1 MKKLSTYLF
10 LFLFSFST
18 PSFAGDIRDFEIEGM
33 SIGDSLLN
41 YFTEEEI
48 NNKEKLYWKKKYI
61 SIIFNYLPS
70 FEVYDAVQFT
80 YKTNDKE
87 FKIYSIEGFLYFK
100 NTIKDCYKKQ
110 DEIVKELSSVFKN
123 LNKRKQKDKHAVD
136 KSGESKF
143 TAVNFL
149 FDSGGSARVICTDWG
164 EKISTE
170 KNWTDVLK
178 VIVNSKK
185 FTHFLTYEAYK

>member
-1 MKKLSTYLF
+1 MKKF
-10 LFLFSFST
+10 LVVLILIFTLQT
-18 PSFAGDIRDFEIEGM
+18 PSQADDIRDFQIEGM
-33 SIGDSLLN
+33 SIGDSLLD
-41 YFTEEEI
+41 YFSEEEI
-48 NNKEKLYWKKKYI
+48 NNKMKLYWKKKYI
-61 SIIFNYLPS
+61 SILFDNLAS
-70 FEVYDAVQFT
+70 FEVYDSVQFT
-80 YKTNDKE
+80 YKTNDKK
-87 FKIYSIEGFLYFK
+87 FKIYSIEGWLDFAY
-100 NTIKDCYKKQ
+100 TIKNCYKKQ